1 MATPVYRAFFLVGP
15 TASGKTAVAQRLAE
29 QRRAVIL
36 SADSMLVYR
45 GMDIGTAKPPT
56 GDRGNIPYRGMDVVD
71 PSESFNVAR
80 FLEEARQCF
89 GLAETLERPVIVVGG
104 TGLYIKALLEGLDD
118 LPVIPEGRRE
128 YWQAVHDR
136 EGVVGLQ
143 TAVMERSPAWFDSMA
158 DHANSRRLIRALELL
173 DAGCVVPP
181 RSWMMEK
188 PVTSITGLEM
198 ARAELVD
205 RIETRVRT
213 MYAGGLLREVRSLL
227 DRGWSP
233 ASTAAQAIGY
243 AEAIA
248 CLTGTVTETAAMAET
263 ARRTRQLAKRQM
275 TWFRH
280 QTRVSW
286 ISVAASMTL
295 DDITA
300 KVSSDWDQHG
310 PQPVVLQ

>member
-1 MATPVYRAFFLVGP
+1 
-15 TASGKTAVAQRLAE
+15 
-29 QRRAVIL
+29 
-36 SADSMLVYR
+36 
-45 GMDIGTAKPPT
+45 
-56 GDRGNIPYRGMDVVD
+56 
-71 PSESFNVAR
+71 
-80 FLEEARQCF
+80 
-89 GLAETLERPVIVVGG
+89 
-104 TGLYIKALLEGLDD
+104 LYIKALLEGLDD

-143 TAVMERSPAWFDSMA
+143 KAVMERSPAWFDSMA

-205 RIETRVRT
+205 RIETRVSA
-213 MYAGGLLREVRSLL
+213 MYAGGLLQEVRTLL

-233 ASTAAQAIGY
+233 TSTAAQAIGY

-248 CLTGTVTETAAMAET
+248 CLTGTLAETAAMAET